1 MLIKKILTERLCKQ
15 LFDDETE
22 RLREQERGG
31 ERLRVEGQL
40 NELIT

>member
-31 ERLRVEGQL
+31 ERQRVEGQL